1 MAAISVKELLEAGVH
16 FGHQTKRWNPKMG
29 RYIFGARSGIHII
42 DLQKSLE
49 CINTTCLFLT
59 NVAANGG
66 IVLFV
71 GTKKQSQ
78 EPVSSEAARCGMPY
92 VSQRWLGGMLT
103 NFRTVKKSIDRLKEL
118 RNMRDNGGL
127 TSLSKKEASML
138 MKELSGLEKV
148 LGGVYTMDKLP
159 QAIFVVDSK
168 KENIAVSEAK
178 KLSIPVA
185 AIVDT
190 NCDPDD
196 VDYVMPGNDDAIKS
210 IKLISSVVA
219 DSIIEGK
226 QRLSGLIAAEEK
238 EKELKKAAKEVEI
251 KSEEAE
257 KIIEAEETV
266 LEKKFSAKK
275 ETLGVEKTISKIK
288 KKRPIKGGK

>member
-1 MAAISVKELLEAGVH
+1 MATVSVKELLEAGVH

-49 CINTTCLFLT
+49 CINTTCSFLT

-266 LEKKFSAKK
+266 LEKKFSSKK

>member
-1 MAAISVKELLEAGVH
+1 MATVSVKELLEAGVH

-49 CINTTCLFLT
+49 CINTTCSFLT

-127 TSLSKKEASML
+127 TSLSKKEAAML

-148 LGGVYTMDKLP
+148 LGGVHTMDKLP

-226 QRLSGLIAAEEK
+226 QRLSGLIAAEAK
-238 EKELKKAAKEVEI
+238 EKELKEAAKEVEI

-275 ETLGVEKTISKIK
+275 ETMGVEKTISKIK
-288 KKRPIKGGK
+288 RKRPIKGGK

>member
-1 MAAISVKELLEAGVH
+1 MATVSVKELLEAGVH

-49 CINTTCLFLT
+49 CINTTCSFLT

-118 RNMRDNGGL
+118 RDTRDNGGL
-127 TSLSKKEASML
+127 ASLSKKEASGL
-138 MKELSGLEKV
+138 MKELASLEKV
-148 LGGVYTMDKLP
+148 LGGVHTMDKLP

-168 KENIAVSEAK
+168 KENIAVSEAR

-226 QRLSGLIAAEEK
+226 ERLSGIMVAAEK
-238 EKELKKAAKEVEI
+238 EKELKEAAKEVEI
-251 KSEEAE
+251 KSEDAE

-288 KKRPIKGGK
+288 KKRPIKGSK

>member
-1 MAAISVKELLEAGVH
+1 MATVSVKELLEAGVH

-49 CINTTCLFLT
+49 CINTTCSFLT

>member
-1 MAAISVKELLEAGVH
+1 MATVSVKELLEAGVH

-49 CINTTCLFLT
+49 CINTTCSFLT
-59 NVAANGG
+59 DVATNGG

-92 VSQRWLGGMLT
+92 VSHRWLGGMLT

-118 RNMRDNGGL
+118 RDMRDNGGL
-127 TSLSKKEASML
+127 ASLSKKEAARL
-138 MKELSGLEKV
+138 MKELASLEKV

-168 KENIAVSEAK
+168 KENIAVSEAR

-226 QRLSGLIAAEEK
+226 ERLSGIMVAAEK
-238 EKELKKAAKEVEI
+238 EKELKEAAKEIEI
-251 KSEEAE
+251 KSEDAE

-288 KKRPIKGGK
+288 KKRPIKGSK